1 MARISTVK
9 LDTSVEAADRL
20 LGSNSGGATKNFQLS
35 DIAQFLGATNAT
47 GIAGSVPFKY
57 TTAATMTSGTMQLLN
72 QSTNKPFPETDN
84 VRLIVSKYQ
93 NGLAGKLVLAVLNTY
108 VTKEIVISQVQ
119 DPSVFAVYRVKTVTQ
134 VGSTDY
140 YEILMTHLQS
150 NNNSDSLGFISD
162 VYYVLTPYSGA
173 QDKDFSLS
181 FSSNDLVS
189 DSGQYYLLVN
199 HNLGKFPNITVKIS
213 TGSIVQVPI
222 THITNNQSKVFFK
235 GLNSGVIHA
244 N

>member
-1 MARISTVK
+1 MARISTYS
-9 LDTSVEAADRL
+9 LDTNVDPADKL
-20 LGSNSGGATKNFQLS
+20 LGTSSEGGTKNFQVS
-35 DIAQFLGATNAT
+35 DIAHFLGSTNAT

-57 TTAATMTSGTMQLLN
+57 TTAGVMASGTMQLLN

-84 VRLIVSKYQ
+84 VRLVVSKYQ
-93 NGLAGKLVLAVLNTY
+93 NGLAGQLVLAVLNTY
-108 VTKEIVISQVQ
+108 VTKDIVISQVQ

-134 VGSTDY
+134 IGSTDY

-150 NNNSDSLGFISD
+150 NNNSDGLGFISE
-162 VYYVLTPYSGA
+162 VYYILTPYSGA

-181 FSSNDLVS
+181 FSTNDLVS

-222 THITNNQSKVFFK
+222 VHITNNQSKVFFK

>member
-1 MARISTVK
+1 MA
-9 LDTSVEAADRL
+9 
-20 LGSNSGGATKNFQLS
+20 
-35 DIAQFLGATNAT
+35 
-47 GIAGSVPFKY
+47 
-57 TTAATMTSGTMQLLN
+57 SGTMQLLN

-84 VRLIVSKYQ
+84 VKLVVSKYQ
-93 NGLAGKLVLAVLNTY
+93 NGLAGQLVLAVLNTY
-108 VTKEIVISQVQ
+108 ATKDIIISQVQ

-134 VGSTDY
+134 IGSTDY

-150 NNNSDSLGFISD
+150 NNNSNGLGFISE
-162 VYYVLTPYSGA
+162 VYYILTPYSGA

-181 FSSNDLVS
+181 FSTNDLVL

-222 THITNNQSKVFFK
+222 VHITNNQSKVFFK